1 MLNGIA
7 LRLLSVGFFA
17 AMSATVHGLS
27 YSVPVGQ
34 IVFWRSFVAIVPIV
48 IYMAWIGRFPSGFLT
63 KRPGGHFLRGLF
75 GGISMVLSF
84 ISLAYLPVANATALA
99 FLGPLVSLPFAALLL
114 GEVLTR
120 RIVWAAFIGFGGVL
134 LMLASNLVRPDADPS
149 QLIGIAAGLGF
160 AATMGLVRVQI
171 RNLTRTESAVT
182 IAFWFS
188 VVCSG
193 IGLLSLPLGWVPMQ
207 GEVLWFLV
215 FAGLLGGVAQIL
227 ATEAAARVP
236 VSQLAPFDYTGMIW
250 ALGFDVILFSQFPDW
265 ISFVGMGAIV
275 AAGIITVVTPKA
287 DRPAAAPPAPRQ
299 PWH

>member
-1 MLNGIA
+1 MLNGIV
-7 LRLLSVGFFA
+7 LRLLSVAFFA

-27 YSVPVGQ
+27 HSVPVGQ
-34 IVFWRSFVAIVPIV
+34 IVFWRSFVAIIPIV
-48 IYMAWIGRFPSGFLT
+48 IYMAWIGRFPNGFLT
-63 KRPGGHFLRGLF
+63 KRPGGHLMRGLF
-75 GGISMVLSF
+75 GGTSMMLSF

-99 FLGPLVSLPFAALLL
+99 FLGPLISLPVAAILL

-120 RIVWAAFIGFGGVL
+120 RIVWAALIGFAGVM
-134 LMLASNLVRPDADPS
+134 LMLASSLVRSDADPGR
-149 QLIGIAAGLGF
+149 LIGIAAGLGF
-160 AATMGLVRVQI
+160 AATMGLARVQI
-171 RNLTRTESAVT
+171 RTLTRTESAVT

-188 VVCSG
+188 VISSL
-193 IGLLSLPLGWVPMQ
+193 IGLLSLPFGWVPMA
-207 GEVLWFLV
+207 GEVLGYLL

-250 ALGFDVILFSQFPDW
+250 ALGFDVILFRQFPDW

-275 AAGIITVVTPKA
+275 AAGIITVITPRA
-287 DRPAAAPPAPRQ
+287 DHPAAAPPAPRQ

>member
-1 MLNGIA
+1 M
-7 LRLLSVGFFA
+7 
-17 AMSATVHGLS
+17 
-27 YSVPVGQ
+27 
-34 IVFWRSFVAIVPIV
+34 
-48 IYMAWIGRFPSGFLT
+48 
-63 KRPGGHFLRGLF
+63 
-75 GGISMVLSF
+75 
-84 ISLAYLPVANATALA
+84 
-99 FLGPLVSLPFAALLL
+99 LL

-120 RIVWAAFIGFGGVL
+120 RIIWAAFIGFGGVL
-134 LMLASNLVRPDADPS
+134 LMLASSLVRPDADPG

-171 RNLTRTESAVT
+171 RNLTKTESAVT

-188 VVCSG
+188 VTCSG

-207 GEVLWFLV
+207 GEVLWYLV

-265 ISFVGMGAIV
+265 ISFIGMGAIV
-275 AAGIITVVTPKA
+275 TAGVITVITPRSE
-287 DRPAAAPPAPRQ
+287 RPAAAPPAPRQ